1 MGAGKFPESQPADVR
16 LRCNTAA
23 TQRETQLPTVPLRGI
38 SSGISYL
45 EVMNLLVFGN
55 MLVFFQRRSSDKRCQ
70 LRISKEFQRLP
81 DRHRGLLRA
90 QLHPQGCY
98 QQIGLAA
105 LSLGVAH
112 RRSISSVPRPR
123 LFGRHFGTDGRRAGR
138 AAACQARS
146 DGAGRGMA
154 AAARCGHG

>member
-1 MGAGKFPESQPADVR
+1 
-16 LRCNTAA
+16 
-23 TQRETQLPTVPLRGI
+23 
-38 SSGISYL
+38 
-45 EVMNLLVFGN
+45 MNLLVFGN
-55 MLVFFQRRSSDKRCQ
+55 VLVFFQRCSSDKRCQ

-81 DRHRGLLRA
+81 DRHRRLLRA

-123 LFGRHFGTDGRRAGR
+123 LFGRHFGTDGGEPAAPPPVRLALTAPGGAWQRRPAAGT
-138 AAACQARS
+138 AS
-146 DGAGRGMA
+146 SAGRGAAGGSAPAWRHRPAALPQPVA
-154 AAARCGHG
+154 AAAERSRRPA